1 MATKYYV
8 GTVQAVPQV
17 DKLTIS
23 AVASAAVLTA
33 TVNGKSVTYTCTSS
47 DTTSTAASAFLSLW
61 QRSGDGEIRELTA
74 AIDPASSA
82 ALLITGP
89 NDGAPFTLTASGSGG
104 GTITRSSVTSP
115 KSPHDAS
122 DTGNY
127 SGGSLPSAGDDL
139 IFQTGSRGPK
149 YNLTALS
156 AIALA
161 NVKRY
166 ASFTGTIGLPTQNP
180 RGYLEYR
187 GQYLQIDATNFY
199 ADQNSNDVS
208 QAIRIQSVGST
219 LAVTVSGSTKSTA
232 SNPQLEVYGLASTSS
247 VNIAGG
253 SIGIA
258 NQAGQT
264 ATAATLNAS
273 NSAVFTGLGASFT
286 ATILTECS
294 GTLGGSWSTCRVAGE
309 SNLTCALSAGST
321 LGSGVGLTID
331 GGILNWRSPN
341 SPAPIV
347 EVANGATL
355 DLTYAPSVMTAFQL
369 NLYQGATVND
379 PAGRI
384 GTPHTVL
391 YVQCDPSQVTYVD
404 QPGRSHVVS

>member
-1 MATKYYV
+1 MATKFYT

-17 DKLTIS
+17 DRLTIS
-23 AVASAAVLTA
+23 AVASGAVLTA
-33 TVNGKSVTYTCTSS
+33 TVNGKSVSYTCTSS
-47 DTTSTAASAFLSLW
+47 DTTATAASAFLSLW
-61 QRSGDGEIRELTA
+61 TRSGDGEIRELTA

-115 KSPHDAS
+115 QSPHDAS
-122 DTGNY
+122 ATGNY

-139 IFQTGSRGPK
+139 IFQTGSKGPK

-156 AIALA
+156 AIALT

-166 ASFTGTIGLPTQNP
+166 SSFTGTIGLPTQNS

-199 ADQNSNDVS
+199 ADQNANDPA

-219 LAVTVSGSTKSTA
+219 LAVTVSGSTKSNA

-264 ATAATLNAS
+264 ATASTLNAS
-273 NSAVFTGLGASFT
+273 NSAVFVGLGSTFT
-286 ATILTECS
+286 TVVLTECS
-294 GTLGGSWSTCRVAGE
+294 GTFSGVWSTCKVAGA
-309 SNLTCALSAGST
+309 SDITFALAASST

-331 GGILNWRSPN
+331 GGVVNWRSPN

-347 EVANGATL
+347 EVASGATL
-355 DLTYAPSVMTAFQL
+355 DLTYAPSVMSAFQL
-369 NLYQGATVND
+369 NLYKDATVND

-384 GTPHTVL
+384 GTPHTVV
-391 YVQCDPSQVTYVD
+391 YVQCDPSQVSYVD